1 MGDLLEGEQQN
12 QELEKE
18 MVKIKQVIEK
28 KLTPILKQNSSEEI
42 KYNSLA
48 DTITLHL
55 NIVARKEREAKLF
68 SDKLEL

>member
-28 KLTPILKQNSSEEI
+28 KLTPILK
-42 KYNSLA
+42 
-48 DTITLHL
+48 
-55 NIVARKEREAKLF
+55 
-68 SDKLEL
+68 